1 MTRKMKSAYELAME
15 RLEKTSGPAKK
26 LSDEQRAE
34 IAHIEKVYEARL
46 AETRLDFDQKMGS
59 AASVAELEELQQLS
73 QKITELE
80 QERDRKGGHLGTGM
94 SLESVHV
101 VREAAR

>member
-1 MTRKMKSAYELAME
+1 MNLGSEEDSTVTRKMKSAYELAME

-59 AASVAELEELQQLS
+59 AASVAELEELQQQLS

-80 QERDRKGGHLGTGM
+80 QERDRTK
-94 SLESVHV
+94 
-101 VREAAR
+101 EAIWEQA

>member
-1 MTRKMKSAYELAME
+1 MNLGSEEDSTVTRKMKSAYELAME

-26 LSDEQRAE
+26 LSEEQRAE

-59 AASVAELEELQQLS
+59 AASVAELEELQQQLS

-80 QERDRKGGHLGTGM
+80 QERDRKK
-94 SLESVHV
+94 
-101 VREAAR
+101 EAIWEQA